1 MDEKPGLQQ
10 FWHRSLLVMGILW
23 GIIPLVTLPFI
34 IRGTNDSS
42 LDILAAISNGLT
54 IFPASVLAF
63 WHRRIACVWLS
74 INGILVVTSVALF
87 TLRTHEYQSNA
98 IIGAAVSVLLA
109 VSLVLMEIQQWPP
122 CS

>member
-74 INGILVVTSVALF
+74 INGIFSCYFSRSFYTTYSRISF
-87 TLRTHEYQSNA
+87 ECDHRSCC
-98 IIGAAVSVLLA
+98 IGSA
-109 VSLVLMEIQQWPP
+109 
-122 CS
+122 CC